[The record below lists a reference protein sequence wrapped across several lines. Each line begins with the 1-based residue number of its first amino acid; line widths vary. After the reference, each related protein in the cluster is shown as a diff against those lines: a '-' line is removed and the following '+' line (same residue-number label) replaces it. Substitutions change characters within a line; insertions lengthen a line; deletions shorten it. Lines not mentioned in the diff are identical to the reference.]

1 MKIVILDRAT
11 LGFDID
17 ISIFNSFG
25 EVISYD
31 ITFSN
36 QIKDRIKDANIL
48 ITNKV
53 VISKD
58 LMQNSSLE
66 LICVSA
72 TGTNN
77 IDLEYAKTKNIKV
90 KNVVDYSTSS
100 VVQLSF
106 AMILHFVQK
115 LNYYKMYVD
124 NGKWVKS
131 AIFTHLDKPFYELD
145 NKKIGIIGLGNIGL
159 NLAKKL
165 TAFDCEIMYY
175 STSGKNNNSDYKRVQ
190 LLELVENSDIISVH
204 CPLNENTKNLLNYEN
219 LSKMKDG
226 VILLNLGRG
235 GIINELDLAKLLDEK
250 EIYCGVDVVSKEP
263 IEKTN
268 PLLNVIN
275 KERLIL
281 TPHIAWSSIEARK
294 RLILAVANNIETFMK
309 NKQCKEL

>member
-11 LGFDID
+11 FGFDID

-36 QIKDRIKDANIL
+36 QTKDRIKEADIL

-58 LMQNSSLE
+58 LMEDSSLQ

-77 IDLEYAKTKNIKV
+77 IDLEYAKNKNIEV
-90 KNVVDYSTSS
+90 KNVIDYSTSS

-115 LNYYKMYVD
+115 LNYYKTYVD
-124 NGKWVKS
+124 DGKWAKS
-131 AIFTHLDKPFYELD
+131 AIFTHLSKPFYELD
-145 NKKIGIIGLGNIGL
+145 NKKVGIIGLGNIGL

-165 TAFDCEIMYY
+165 SAFDCEIMYY
-175 STSGKNNNSDYKRVQ
+175 STSGKNNNSNYRKVE
-190 LLELVENSDIISVH
+190 LLELLENSDIISVH
-204 CPLNENTKNLLNYEN
+204 CPLNENTKNLLNYKN
-219 LSKMKDG
+219 MTKMKDG
-226 VILLNLGRG
+226 AILLNLGRG
-235 GIINELDLAKLLDEK
+235 GIINELDLAKLIDDK

-268 PLLNVIN
+268 PLLNVRN
-275 KERLIL
+275 KERLVL

-294 RLILAVANNIETFMK
+294 RLILAVAHNIETFLES
-309 NKQCKEL
+309 NK